1 MSDESTILQLCNAV
15 KFLQAT
21 VNNAVDESRRGPVRL
36 TYEQS
41 NGVAA
46 SERLRQAALADL
58 KMRGVDTTGGN
69 VIGLASPVTAVTE

>member
-21 VNNAVDESRRGPVRL
+21 VNIAVDESKRGPVRL

-46 SERLRQAALADL
+46 AERLRQAALTGL
-58 KMRGVDTTGGN
+58 KLRGVDTTGGN
-69 VIGLASPVTAVTE
+69 VIGFASPVAAVTE